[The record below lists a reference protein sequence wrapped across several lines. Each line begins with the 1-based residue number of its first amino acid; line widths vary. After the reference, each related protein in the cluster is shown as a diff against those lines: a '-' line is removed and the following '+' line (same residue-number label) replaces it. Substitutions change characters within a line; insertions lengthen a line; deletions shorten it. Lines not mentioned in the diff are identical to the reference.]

1 MKTVG
6 DNISANNA
14 DWKFSGE
21 MVNSFDDHVSK
32 SVPLYNQGHDIIC
45 QLSDYFI
52 KKDSFVYELGC
63 STGTLTFE
71 LYKKAINKT
80 NVKFIGYDVEND
92 MINKANEKLAIFDHN
107 IGSINFFNEDVNQ
120 IEFEKSDFIVSY
132 YTLQFIHPK
141 YRQDLVN
148 KIYNSLNWGGAFI
161 LFEKVRFQDARFQ
174 DIITTLYNDFKLK
187 QGYSHEDILN
197 KTRSLKGIL
206 DPFSSNANIDML
218 KRAGFI
224 DICTIQKYLSFEGML
239 AIK

>member
-6 DNISANNA
+6 DNIAANNA

-21 MVNSFDDHVSK
+21 MVNTFDDHVSK
-32 SVPLYNQGHDIIC
+32 SVPLYNLGHDLIC

-52 KKDSFVYELGC
+52 KKDSYVYELGC

-71 LYKKAINKT
+71 LYKKSENKS
-80 NVKFIGYDVEND
+80 NVNFLGYDVETD
-92 MINKANEKLAIFDHN
+92 MIKKANEKLTTFNHRKD
-107 IGSINFFNEDVNQ
+107 SIKFIDDDVNLVD
-120 IEFEKSDFIVSY
+120 FEKSDLIVSY

-141 YRQDLVN
+141 FRQELVN

-161 LFEKVRFQDARFQ
+161 LFEKVRYQDARFQ
-174 DIITTLYNDFKLK
+174 DIITTLYNDFKLN

-206 DPFSSNANIDML
+206 DPFSSNANVDML
-218 KRAGFI
+218 KRAGFL
-224 DICTIQKYLSFEGML
+224 DICTIQKYLAFEGLL